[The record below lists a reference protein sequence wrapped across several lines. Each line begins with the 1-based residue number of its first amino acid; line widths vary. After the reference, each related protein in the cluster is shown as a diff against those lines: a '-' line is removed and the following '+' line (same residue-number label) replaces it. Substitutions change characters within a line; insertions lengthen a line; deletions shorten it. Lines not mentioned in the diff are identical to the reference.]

1 MTYRLLLD
9 LEVVSQLQ
17 ALSVGRRRR
26 LLGHFALLERYPS
39 AHSDYVDTDA
49 NGRRIDVSVREG
61 FAIYFW
67 IDEADRQVKILQ
79 LIAAD
84 SSGTR

>member
-1 MTYRLLLD
+1 MAYRLLID
-9 LEVVSQLQ
+9 LEVVSRLQ
-17 ALSVGRRRR
+17 ALTASRRRR
-26 LLGHFALLERYPS
+26 LLGRFAIIERYPV
-39 AHSDYVDTDA
+39 ACSDYVDTDA
-49 NGRRIDVSVREG
+49 SGRRIDVSLREG

-84 SSGTR
+84 SSETQ